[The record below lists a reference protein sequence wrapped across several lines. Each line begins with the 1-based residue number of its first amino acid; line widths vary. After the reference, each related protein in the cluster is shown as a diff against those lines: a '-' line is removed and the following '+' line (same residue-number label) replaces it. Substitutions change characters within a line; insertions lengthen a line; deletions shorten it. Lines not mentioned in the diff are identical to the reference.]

1 MVISALANDSDI
13 DGDVLNVTSVTGA
26 VNGSTVVNADSTI
39 TYIPDADFN
48 GSETLT
54 YAISDGN
61 GGTDT
66 AVINVI
72 VSPVNDNPVA
82 ADDSAV
88 TNEDTAVTITVL
100 SNDSDIDGD
109 VLSVASVSGAVNGTA
124 IVNADN
130 TITYTPNAD
139 FNGSETLTYVVSDGN
154 GGTDTASIAATVNPV
169 NDAPVAGNDSFSGNE
184 DTVITGNLL
193 VNDSDI
199 DGDVLSAVAATLITV
214 NGATVNILANGD
226 FTYTPVANFNGA
238 DSFTYTLD
246 DGAGL
251 TDTATVSIDVLPVND
266 NPVATNDIAV
276 TDEDNAV
283 TFDVLSNDS
292 DIDGDALVVTAVNG
306 AVNGTAIVNAD
317 NTITYTPNADFNGS
331 EMLSYTISD
340 GNGGT
345 SVANIDLTIN
355 AVNDNPVALDDVF
368 MTDEDIPLAGSV
380 FSDNGNGTDY
390 DVDGDALSV
399 QAGVLITS
407 GGNSVTL
414 NADGTFTYTPG
425 IEFFG
430 DDSFDYTVLDGQGGM
445 DTATAFIT
453 VNPTKNV
460 ILGDDGDNYIS
471 GGNENDKIFLRAGDD
486 IAKGKNGNDYIFGE
500 DGNDLLS
507 GDRGNDTIHGG
518 NGNDALFGGA
528 DNDVLYGGSGI
539 DILFGDRGS
548 DTFVF
553 EADSAFTNS
562 DAIMDFDLS
571 EGDKLDISD
580 LLSAY
585 DPLTELITDFVQITD
600 NGIDSYLAVDID
612 GGANNFVQIATIVNY
627 IGLTDEEAL
636 EVSGNLITA

>member
-1 MVISALANDSDI
+1 VVISALANDSDI